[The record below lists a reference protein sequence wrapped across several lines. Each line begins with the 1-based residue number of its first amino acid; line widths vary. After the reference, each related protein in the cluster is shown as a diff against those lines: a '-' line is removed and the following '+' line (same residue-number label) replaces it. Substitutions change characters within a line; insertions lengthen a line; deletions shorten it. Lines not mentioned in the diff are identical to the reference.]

1 MAEHRLETIR
11 FAEPQGYA
19 AMLERQLA
27 RHKAVVAGEA
37 QNTLFLLEHTPVVT
51 LGREAHA
58 ENLLL
63 TRTAYEAE
71 GIEVI
76 ESSRGGDVTY
86 HGPGQLVAYPILN
99 LNEWKLSVG
108 WYLRT
113 LESVL
118 IDLLADYGL
127 QGERIEMLTGV
138 WVGGAKVA
146 AIGVG
151 LRRWTTFHGIALNVS
166 PNMAHFKTIIPCGIG
181 DKPVTSLEMLLES
194 PPSMGEVAAS
204 FEHHFRSH
212 FDVSGDVPPHN
223 HPNKKRGI
231 QLHSET

>member
-19 AMLERQLA
+19 ATLERQLA

-37 QNTLFLLEHTPVVT
+37 PNTLFLLEHTPVVT

-63 TRTAYEAE
+63 ARDDYEAE

-118 IDLLADYGL
+118 IDLLADFGL
-127 QGERIEMLTGV
+127 QGERVEGLTGV
-138 WVGGAKVA
+138 WVDGAKVA

-181 DKPVTSLEMLLES
+181 DKPVTSLAMLLGS
-194 PPSMGEVAAS
+194 APSMDTCATR
-204 FEHHFRSH
+204 FEHHFRSR
-212 FDVSGDVPPHN
+212 FE
-223 HPNKKRGI
+223 I
-231 QLHSET
+231 

>member
-1 MAEHRLETIR
+1 MPEHRLETIR
-11 FAEPQGYA
+11 FSGPQGYA

-27 RHKAVVAGEA
+27 RHKDVVAGNA
-37 QNTLFLLEHTPVVT
+37 PNTLYLLEHSPVVT

-63 TRTAYEAE
+63 AKAGYEAE
-71 GIEVI
+71 GIEVL
-76 ESSRGGDVTY
+76 ETSRGGDVTY

-118 IDLLADYGL
+118 IDLLADYDL
-127 QGERIEMLTGV
+127 QGERVEGLTGV

-151 LRRWTTFHGIALNVS
+151 LRRWTTFHGIALNVA
-166 PNMAHFKTIIPCGIG
+166 PNMAHFKTIIPCGIA
-181 DKPVTSLEMLLES
+181 DKPVTSLAMLMNS
-194 PPSMGEVAAS
+194 PPSIDECAVR
-204 FEHHFRSH
+204 FEQHFRRR
-212 FDVSGDVPPHN
+212 FE
-223 HPNKKRGI
+223 I
-231 QLHSET
+231 

>member
-1 MAEHRLETIR
+1 MPEHRLETIR

-19 AMLERQLA
+19 AMLECQLA
-27 RHKAVVAGEA
+27 RHKEVVTGNAS
-37 QNTLFLLEHTPVVT
+37 NTLYLLEHSPVVT

-63 TRTAYEAE
+63 ARAGYEAE
-71 GIEVI
+71 GIEVL
-76 ESSRGGDVTY
+76 ETSRGGDVTY

-127 QGERIEMLTGV
+127 LGERVEGLTGV
-138 WVGGAKVA
+138 WVGGAKIA

-151 LRRWTTFHGIALNVS
+151 LRRWTTFHGIALNVA
-166 PNMAHFKTIIPCGIG
+166 PNMTHFTTIIPCGIT
-181 DKPVTSLEMLLES
+181 DKPVTSLAMLVNS
-194 PPSMGEVAAS
+194 PPSIEECTAR
-204 FEHHFRSH
+204 FDQHFRRN
-212 FDVSGDVPPHN
+212 FQ
-223 HPNKKRGI
+223 I
-231 QLHSET
+231 

>member
-1 MAEHRLETIR
+1 MPEHRLDTVRI
-11 FAEPQGYA
+11 AEAQPYNT
-19 AMLERQLA
+19 MLECQLA

-37 QNTLFLLEHTPVVT
+37 PNTLYLLEHHPVVT

-63 TRTAYEAE
+63 ARAAYAAE
-71 GIEVI
+71 GIELV
-76 ESSRGGDVTY
+76 ETSRGGDVTY

-118 IDLLADYGL
+118 IDLLGDYGL
-127 QGERIEMLTGV
+127 CGERVEGLTGV
-138 WVGGAKVA
+138 WVDGAKVA

-151 LRRWTTFHGIALNVS
+151 LRRWTTFHGIALNIA
-166 PNMAHFKTIIPCGIG
+166 PNMAHFKTIIPCGIA
-181 DKPVTSLEMLLES
+181 DKPVTSLAMLLAAPPTLES
-194 PPSMGEVAAS
+194 CAEN
-204 FEHHFRSH
+204 FDRHFRRH
-212 FDVSGDVPPHN
+212 FGA
-223 HPNKKRGI
+223 
-231 QLHSET
+231 

>member
-1 MAEHRLETIR
+1 MAERQLETIR
-11 FAEPQGYA
+11 IPKPQGYA

-37 QNTLFLLEHTPVVT
+37 PNTLFLLEHTPVVT
-51 LGREAHA
+51 LGREAHT

-63 TRTAYEAE
+63 ARAAYEAE

-76 ESSRGGDVTY
+76 ETSRGGDVTY

-99 LNEWKLSVG
+99 LNAWQLSVG

-118 IDLLADYGL
+118 IDLLDDYGL
-127 QGERIEMLTGV
+127 QGERVEGLTGV

-166 PNMAHFKTIIPCGIG
+166 PNMAHFKTIVPCGIA
-181 DKPVTSLEMLLES
+181 DKPVSSLAMLLDS
-194 PPSMGEVAAS
+194 PPTMDECAAR
-204 FEHHFRSH
+204 FDGHFRRH
-212 FDVSGDVPPHN
+212 FGV
-223 HPNKKRGI
+223 
-231 QLHSET
+231 

>member
-1 MAEHRLETIR
+1 MPEHLLETIR
-11 FAEPQGYA
+11 FPEPQGYA
-19 AMLERQLA
+19 SMLERQLA
-27 RHKAVVAGEA
+27 RHKAVAAGEA
-37 QNTLFLLEHTPVVT
+37 PNTLYLLEHHPVVT
-51 LGREAHA
+51 LGREAHR

-63 TRTAYEAE
+63 GRAGYQAE

-76 ESSRGGDVTY
+76 ETSRGGDVTY

-127 QGERIEMLTGV
+127 HGERIAGLTGV

-151 LRRWTTFHGIALNVS
+151 LRRWTTFHGVALNVA
-166 PNMAHFKTIIPCGIG
+166 PHMAHFKTIVPCGIA
-181 DKPVTSLEMLLES
+181 DKPVTSLAMLRPSPPDLLEC
-194 PPSMGEVAAS
+194 ADR
-204 FEHHFRSH
+204 FERHFRRH
-212 FDVSGDVPPHN
+212 FE
-223 HPNKKRGI
+223 I
-231 QLHSET
+231 

>member
-11 FAEPQGYA
+11 IPQPQAYA
-19 AMLERQLA
+19 AMLVRQWE

-37 QNTLFLLEHTPVVT
+37 PNTLFLLEHTPVVT

-58 ENLLL
+58 EHLLL
-63 TRTAYEAE
+63 AMADYEAE
-71 GIEVI
+71 GSEVI
-76 ESSRGGDVTY
+76 ETSRGGDVTY

-99 LNEWKLSVG
+99 LNEWKRSVG

-118 IDLLADYGL
+118 MDLLADYGL
-127 QGERIEMLTGV
+127 QGERVEGLTGV

-151 LRRWTTFHGIALNVS
+151 LRHWTTFHGVALNLS
-166 PNMAHFKTIIPCGIG
+166 PNMAHFKTIVPCGIA
-181 DKPVTSLEMLLES
+181 DRPVTSFAMLMAVAPAIE
-194 PPSMGEVAAS
+194 EVAS
-204 FEHHFRSH
+204 RFDEHFRRH
-212 FDVSGDVPPHN
+212 FEV
-223 HPNKKRGI
+223 
-231 QLHSET
+231 

>member
-1 MAEHRLETIR
+1 MPEHLLETIR
-11 FAEPQGYA
+11 FPDAQGYT

-27 RHKAVVAGEA
+27 RHKAVVAGQMPNA
-37 QNTLFLLEHTPVVT
+37 LFLLEHRPVVT

-63 TRTAYEAE
+63 ARAAYAAE

-76 ESSRGGDVTY
+76 ETSRGGDVTY

-113 LESVL
+113 LENVL
-118 IDLLADYGL
+118 IDLLAEYGL
-127 QGERIEMLTGV
+127 EGERVEGLTGV
-138 WVGGAKVA
+138 WVNGAKVA

-151 LRRWTTFHGIALNVS
+151 LRRWTTFHGIALNIS
-166 PNMAHFKTIIPCGIG
+166 PNMAHFKTIIPCGIA
-181 DKPVTSLEMLLES
+181 DKPVTSLASLLAS
-194 PPSMGEVAAS
+194 PPTLQSCAEN
-204 FEHHFRSH
+204 FDKHFRRH
-212 FDVSGDVPPHN
+212 FGA
-223 HPNKKRGI
+223 
-231 QLHSET
+231 

>member
-1 MAEHRLETIR
+1 MAERRLETIR
-11 FAEPQGYA
+11 IPEPQGYA

-37 QNTLFLLEHTPVVT
+37 PNTLFLLEHTPVVT
-51 LGREAHA
+51 LGRESHT

-63 TRTAYEAE
+63 ARAAYEAD
-71 GIEVI
+71 GIEVL
-76 ESSRGGDVTY
+76 ETSRGGDVTY

-127 QGERIEMLTGV
+127 QGERVEGLTGV

-146 AIGVG
+146 AIGIG
-151 LRRWTTFHGIALNVS
+151 LRRWTTFHGIALNVA
-166 PNMAHFKTIIPCGIG
+166 PNMAHFKTIIPCGIA
-181 DKPVTSLEMLLES
+181 DRPVTSLALLLGS
-194 PPSMGEVAAS
+194 APDLNEVAS
-204 FEHHFRSH
+204 GFKKHFRRH
-212 FDVSGDVPPHN
+212 FDV
-223 HPNKKRGI
+223 
-231 QLHSET
+231 

>member
-1 MAEHRLETIR
+1 MAERRLETIR
-11 FAEPQGYA
+11 IAEPQGYA
-19 AMLERQLA
+19 AMLALQLA

-37 QNTLFLLEHTPVVT
+37 PNTLYLLEHTPVVT

-63 TRTAYEAE
+63 ALAAYEAE

-76 ESSRGGDVTY
+76 ETSRGGDVTY

-99 LNEWKLSVG
+99 LSEWKLSVG

-127 QGERIEMLTGV
+127 HGERVEGLTGV

-151 LRRWTTFHGIALNVS
+151 LRRWTSFHGIALNVS
-166 PNMAHFKTIIPCGIG
+166 PNMAHFKTIIPCGIA
-181 DKPVTSLEMLLES
+181 DKPVTSLAMLLGT
-194 PPSMGEVAAS
+194 PPSVEECAARL
-204 FEHHFRSH
+204 EEHFRRR
-212 FDVSGDVPPHN
+212 FEV
-223 HPNKKRGI
+223 
-231 QLHSET
+231 

>member
-1 MAEHRLETIR
+1 MAERQLETIR
-11 FAEPQGYA
+11 FGEPQGYA
-19 AMLERQLA
+19 ATLALQLA
-27 RHKAVVAGEA
+27 RHNAVVAGEA
-37 QNTLFLLEHTPVVT
+37 PNTLFLLEHTPVVT

-63 TRTAYEAE
+63 TKSAYEAE

-76 ESSRGGDVTY
+76 ETSRGGDVTY

-108 WYLRT
+108 WYLRM

-127 QGERIEMLTGV
+127 QGERVEGLTGV

-151 LRRWTTFHGIALNVS
+151 LRRWTTFHGIALNVA

-181 DKPVTSLEMLLES
+181 DKPVTSLAMLMTS
-194 PPSMGEVAAS
+194 PPSIDECAS
-204 FEHHFRSH
+204 RFEEHFRRH
-212 FDVSGDVPPHN
+212 FEV
-223 HPNKKRGI
+223 
-231 QLHSET
+231 

>member
-1 MAEHRLETIR
+1 MAERQLETIR
-11 FAEPQGYA
+11 FTEPQAYA

-37 QNTLFLLEHTPVVT
+37 PNTLFLLEHRPVVT

-63 TRTAYEAE
+63 ARAAYEAE
-71 GIEVI
+71 GIDVLET
-76 ESSRGGDVTY
+76 SRGGDVTY

-99 LNEWKLSVG
+99 LNEWKRSVG
-108 WYLRT
+108 WYLRA

-127 QGERIEMLTGV
+127 QGERVEGLTGV

-146 AIGVG
+146 AIGIG
-151 LRRWTTFHGIALNVS
+151 LRRWTTFHGIALNVA
-166 PNMAHFKTIIPCGIG
+166 PNMTHFKTIIPCGIA
-181 DKPVTSLEMLLES
+181 DKPVTSLAMLLGN
-194 PPSMGEVAAS
+194 PPDLELVSLG
-204 FEHHFRSH
+204 FEKHFRRH
-212 FDVSGDVPPHN
+212 FEG
-223 HPNKKRGI
+223 
-231 QLHSET
+231 

>member
-1 MAEHRLETIR
+1 MAERRLETIR
-11 FAEPQGYA
+11 IAEPQGYA
-19 AMLERQLA
+19 AMLDRQLA
-27 RHKAVVAGEA
+27 RHKAVVTGEA
-37 QNTLFLLEHTPVVT
+37 PNTLYLLEHTPVVT
-51 LGREAHA
+51 LGREAHV

-63 TRTAYEAE
+63 ARAAYEAE
-71 GIEVI
+71 GIDLI
-76 ESSRGGDVTY
+76 ETSRGGDVTY

-127 QGERIEMLTGV
+127 QGERVEGLTGV

-166 PNMAHFKTIIPCGIG
+166 PNMAHFKTIIPCGIT
-181 DKPVTSLEMLLES
+181 DKPVTSLAMLLES
-194 PPSMGEVAAS
+194 PPDLEMVASA
-204 FEHHFRSH
+204 FDKHFRRH
-212 FDVSGDVPPHN
+212 FDV
-223 HPNKKRGI
+223 
-231 QLHSET
+231 